1 MARDKLRR
9 AFKYLPLKPLE
20 RRALANVVSSGKSVP
35 QWFLFA
41 LRRYYIER
49 SATFTKQQLRWF
61 IRSVLGKNIAD
72 ETVARYVRYAQEQG
86 ILECIANCHG
96 KGKAVYL
103 IKGVSRC

>member
-1 MARDKLRR
+1 MPRDKLRR

-35 QWFLFA
+35 QWFIHA
-41 LRRYYIER
+41 LRRYYVER

-86 ILECIANCHG
+86 ILECIANCSG
-96 KGKAVYL
+96 KGKAIYL
-103 IKGVSRC
+103 IKQVRK

>member
-9 AFKYLPLKPLE
+9 AFKYLPLRPLE
-20 RRALANVVSSGKSVP
+20 RRALANVVSSGGKSVP
-35 QWFLFA
+35 QWFIVA

-61 IRSVLGKNIAD
+61 IRSVIGKNIAD

-96 KGKAVYL
+96 KGKAIYL
-103 IKGVSRC
+103 IKRVG